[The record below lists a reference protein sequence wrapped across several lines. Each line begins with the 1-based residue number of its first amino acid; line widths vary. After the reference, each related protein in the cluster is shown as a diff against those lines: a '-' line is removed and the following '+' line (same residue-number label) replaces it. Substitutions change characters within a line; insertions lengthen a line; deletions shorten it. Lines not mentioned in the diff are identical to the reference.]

1 MSEPEE
7 VSREIPQI
15 GDGNESAEIEI
26 SERDIVF
33 ECPHCRGELVVDR
46 DGAGLVV
53 NCVFCRQPVTV
64 PSYTGPSLHYL
75 QAATAKLSDA
85 LRTTRTS
92 NPKNYRFEGRTREEL
107 NLRAKELQAQ
117 LRDVQSQASEVRGLL
132 NHARIQ
138 LHRYQLKLEM
148 LHERQS
154 ELKSELDALL
164 GFTRAAENDQP
175 AEEKA
180 PAQVEESGGSGGGGF
195 SEGR

>member
-7 VSREIPQI
+7 ARSENLQI
-15 GDGNESAEIEI
+15 GDGIESAGVEI

-33 ECPHCRGELVVDR
+33 ECPHCHGELVVDR

-53 NCVFCRQPVTV
+53 NCVFCSQPVTV
-64 PSYTGPSLHYL
+64 PPYTGPSLHYL

-85 LRTTRTS
+85 LRSTRTAK
-92 NPKNYRFEGRTREEL
+92 PKKDRFEGRTREEL

-117 LRDVQSQASEVRGLL
+117 LREVQSQASEVRGLL
-132 NHARIQ
+132 NHSRIQ

-148 LHERQS
+148 LHERQT

-164 GFTRAAENDQP
+164 GLSRATEDEQSAEGN
-175 AEEKA
+175 A
-180 PAQVEESGGSGGGGF
+180 PAHPAASP
-195 SEGR
+195 